1 MATAI
6 VDGFLS
12 IVMDIGFLADTDK
25 HKRNYSVIRIISTL
39 LPQIESDMSCQ
50 SISRQDRKYYGAR

>member
-12 IVMDIGFLADTDK
+12 IVLDIGSLADTK
-25 HKRNYSVIRIISTL
+25 KNKRNYSVFRTISAL